1 MQKIYEIFKILKI
14 QTRVIRYVC
23 NSTTQ
28 RHLMQTR
35 NSHSVGISPF
45 LFACSSN
52 LPSFCLD
59 KQLADT
65 FEIHLTSRSSISD
78 QGDLADSP
86 SLLFFFFLERNMI
99 MTGIPLPYF
108 RK

>member
-1 MQKIYEIFKILKI
+1 MKQPHVHIKGVDLTTYLHLV
-14 QTRVIRYVC
+14 QTRI
-23 NSTTQ
+23 
-28 RHLMQTR
+28 H
-35 NSHSVGISPF
+35 SHSVGISPF